1 MKSTLGVV
9 MLFLTMAAFAGE
21 ESNVLLASP
30 GFPPST
36 VADNG
41 RIEEPWGFLM
51 LVLTEPAGMSVA
63 KQGFEEQPVPT
74 AITTKQAG
82 DIVLEETAYR
92 APIWPGGVDVLCAE
106 LRNTGDASAEASL
119 ELQIPDTVG
128 LGERVGSAGGRPVLA
143 LPSGI
148 DPIRE
153 ERAWG
158 TTGGSSALPG
168 WAKPNKECDPAF
180 KNIRA
185 GMGGVPI
192 TYMFHIEPGERR
204 KVVLGFCESHWTMA
218 GQRPLMVRVEG
229 APEQDIDPIAE
240 WGQHGPGCLVFD
252 AADENKDGRIEITV
266 DPHSGAQDKNTILNV
281 IWIFDAGFAINIDDI
296 VAGKTSDA
304 AEYYVDVGGE
314 RDQSLY
320 KGGNLRYDLELQPG
334 ESRQLLFLLG
344 SPGGAAVPDP
354 ANMAWNAASLRK
366 AAEDVWGDW

>member
-1 MKSTLGVV
+1 MKIKLGVALV
-9 MLFLTMAAFAGE
+9 LLPMVAFAGE
-21 ESNVLLASP
+21 ESTVSLASP

-36 VADNG
+36 VDQNG
-41 RIEEPWGFLM
+41 CIEEQWGSFM
-51 LVLTEPAGMSVA
+51 LVLTKPEGMMAA
-63 KQGFEEQPVPT
+63 KQRFEEDPVPT
-74 AITTKQAG
+74 ALTTKQAG

-106 LRNTGDASAEASL
+106 LQNTGDASAEASL
-119 ELQIPDTVG
+119 EVQIPDTVG
-128 LGERVGSAGGRPVLA
+128 VGERVGSAGGRPVLA

-153 ERAWG
+153 ERPWG

-192 TYMFHIEPGERR
+192 TYKFHVEAGDRR
-204 KVVLGFCESHWTMA
+204 KVVLGLCESHWTMA
-218 GQRPLMVRVEG
+218 GQRPLVLRVEG
-229 APEQDIDPIAE
+229 APEYNIDPIAE

-252 AADENKDGRIEITV
+252 AADENKDGRIEVTV
-266 DPHSGAQDKNTILNV
+266 DPHPGAQDKNTILNV
-281 IWIFDAGFAINIDDI
+281 IWIFDPGFAVNIDDI
-296 VAGKTSDA
+296 MAGKMSEQ

-320 KGGNLRYDLELQPG
+320 KGGNLRYNLELQPG
-334 ESRQLLFLLG
+334 ESRQLLFLLR
-344 SPGGAAVPDP
+344 SPGGSAVPDP
-354 ANMAWNAASLRK
+354 ANMVWNAASLRK